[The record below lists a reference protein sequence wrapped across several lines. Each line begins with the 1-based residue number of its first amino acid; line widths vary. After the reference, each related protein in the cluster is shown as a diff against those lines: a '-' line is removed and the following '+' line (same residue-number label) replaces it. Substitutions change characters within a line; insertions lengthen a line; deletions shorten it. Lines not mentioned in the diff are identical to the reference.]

1 MIIDRDTAAMAGGMK
16 KALLAICMFGLI
28 GAAYADNDHG
38 CLIYL
43 CLSNKK
49 GETEAKD
56 CPVPIKALK
65 KVLKVAPAL
74 PTCMGHDGMTIM
86 DDTKGYKPEEA
97 FIYLSRWCCDM
108 YCSSRGHRLFAPVPG
123 NVVSE
128 KDC

>member
-1 MIIDRDTAAMAGGMK
+1 MAGSLK
-16 KALLAICMFGLI
+16 KALLAICLLVFVS
-28 GAAYADNDHG
+28 AAYADNDHG

-49 GETEAKD
+49 GETEAEG
-56 CPVPIKALK
+56 CATPIN
-65 KVLKVAPAL
+65 VLKQVLKYAPAL
-74 PTCMGHDGMTIM
+74 PTCRGHDGITIM

-97 FIYLSRWCCDM
+97 FIYLSRWCCDS
-108 YCSSRGHRLFAPVPG
+108 YCTSWGHRLFAPVPG